1 MGSALVFSLFYGLTP
16 LVVTMIAYLLL
27 AREGSEEDRR

>member
-16 LVVTMIAYLLL
+16 LVVTVIAYFVL